1 MLFDISFK
9 GRNAPEKNWKNLKLK
24 PQDRLMLKLKDENT
38 FYTFLTS
45 TYALS

>member
-1 MLFDISFK
+1 MLVDISFK
-9 GRNAPEKNWKNLKLK
+9 GRNAPEKIKMNLKLK

-38 FYTFLTS
+38 FHTILTS